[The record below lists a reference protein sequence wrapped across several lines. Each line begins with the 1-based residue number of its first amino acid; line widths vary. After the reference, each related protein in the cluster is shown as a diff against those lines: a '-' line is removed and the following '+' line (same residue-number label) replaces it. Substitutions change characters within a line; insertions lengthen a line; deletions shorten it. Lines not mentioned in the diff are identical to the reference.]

1 MRVPYVQIADGRSD
15 MDVDDFIAILPQ
27 KFNSTMPL
35 NYRVKNWQAFELGM
49 DHLNEDPDYVRK
61 SLEQLDEQFDLV
73 LVTEY
78 YDESMVLLAKLLC
91 VPYSVIWQKT
101 LNPRHYQKPV
111 LRPDLTDKF
120 NKHFAVDLAVYDH
133 FKRVLLQKIADFGV
147 ERMAEEVAKMKAIF
161 KSCDIDKTHCRIDK
175 QPVEQK
181 LLPNI
186 KPSLQHYLDQAKSG
200 FGHCPYANS
209 PYQTAKRYFESGKL
223 TGCSLHRS
231 FISKNFQRPQ

>member
-1 MRVPYVQIADGRSD
+1 
-15 MDVDDFIAILPQ
+15 
-27 KFNSTMPL
+27 
-35 NYRVKNWQAFELGM
+35 
-49 DHLNEDPDYVRK
+49 
-61 SLEQLDEQFDLV
+61 
-73 LVTEY
+73 
-78 YDESMVLLAKLLC
+78 MVLLAKLLC

-147 ERMAEEVAKMKAIF
+147 DRMAEEVAKMKTIF

-181 LLPNI
+181 LM
-186 KPSLQHYLDQAKSG
+186 S
-200 FGHCPYANS
+200 
-209 PYQTAKRYFESGKL
+209 
-223 TGCSLHRS
+223 
-231 FISKNFQRPQ
+231 